1 MAKAAEKEIESN
13 PTKGFDMAVQ
23 LLVLQQLTAK
33 LDLLSVALVARMQQ
47 VSANDSARF
56 TRQESE
62 AAACEARTAELHAL
76 DVRERVLRL
85 DRETERFAA
94 EAAARKAASKSTK
107 SNNGATAPKLDYE
120 D

>member
-33 LDLLSVALVARMQQ
+33 LDLLSVALVARVQQ

-62 AAACEARTAELHAL
+62 AAAEAARANELHKL
-76 DVRERVLRL
+76 DVRERQLRL
-85 DRETERFAA
+85 SREEERFAV
-94 EAAARKAASKSTK
+94 EAAARKAASKSSKT
-107 SNNGATAPKLDYE
+107 NGATALRSDY
-120 D
+120 